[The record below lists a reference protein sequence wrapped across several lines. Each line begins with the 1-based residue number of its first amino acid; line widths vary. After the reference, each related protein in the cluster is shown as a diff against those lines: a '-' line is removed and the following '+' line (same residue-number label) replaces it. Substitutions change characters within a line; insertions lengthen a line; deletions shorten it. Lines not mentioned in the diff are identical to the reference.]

1 MTNEKRPLAVVTGAS
16 TGIGYELARC
26 CAENDLDLIVA
37 ADEDEIENAAQH
49 FRDMGANVQSVKADL
64 ATIEGVDALYAATK
78 GRKVDALLANA
89 GIGLGQGFL
98 DQNFNEIIRVIDT
111 NITGTLYLIHRV
123 GRDMRK
129 NQSGRILITG
139 SIAGYTPGT
148 FQAVYHGS
156 KAFIDSFSYALRNEL
171 QDSGVTVTCLM
182 PGATETEF
190 FDRAGIADTQ
200 VGQATKDNPADVAEA
215 GFKAMMDGESDVV
228 YGWQNKLQTALA
240 NVTPSEM
247 LAGRTRKQYEPGSGK
262 EQ

>member
-1 MTNEKRPLAVVTGAS
+1 V
-16 TGIGYELARC
+16 
-26 CAENDLDLIVA
+26 
-37 ADEDEIENAAQH
+37 
-49 FRDMGANVQSVKADL
+49 
-64 ATIEGVDALYAATK
+64 
-78 GRKVDALLANA
+78 
-89 GIGLGQGFL
+89 
-98 DQNFNEIIRVIDT
+98 IRVIDT

-129 NQSGRILITG
+129 NKSGRILITG
-139 SIAGYTPGT
+139 SIAGFTPGT

-200 VGQATKDNPADVAEA
+200 VGQAKKDNPADVAEA
-215 GFKAMMDGESDVV
+215 GFKAMMDGESDIV
-228 YGWQNKLQTALA
+228 YGWQNKLQTTLA

>member
-26 CAENDLDLIVA
+26 CAENDFDLIVA
-37 ADEDEIENAAQH
+37 ADEEAIENAAQH
-49 FRDMGANVQSVKADL
+49 FRDMGANVQAVKADL
-64 ATIEGVDALYAATK
+64 ATIEGVEALYAATK

-98 DQNFNEIIRVIDT
+98 DQNFNEVIRVIDT

-129 NQSGRILITG
+129 NKSGRILITG
-139 SIAGYTPGT
+139 SIAGFTPGT

-200 VGQATKDNPADVAEA
+200 VGQAKKDNPADVAEA
-215 GFKAMMDGESDVV
+215 GFKAMMDGESDIV
-228 YGWQNKLQTALA
+228 YGWQNKLQTTLA

>member
-49 FRDMGANVQSVKADL
+49 FRDMGANVQAVKADL

-228 YGWQNKLQTALA
+228 YGWQNKLQTTLA